1 VNQDAID
8 LTPIIEPRSERKAW
22 LLKRVA
28 ASMVAAGGLFL
39 VLGGFLTTTAAGSE
53 SDPAP
58 PRAIV
63 ETTSTP
69 TSTPEPTLT
78 PPPPTETPTP
88 EPTATPEPP
97 TATPV
102 PPRPTP
108 RPATGAAPPA
118 APQAPAAPAVALQG
132 LEQQLYD
139 MHNAERGRA
148 GLGGLRIDPTL
159 MAIARQRAQDMA
171 AKNYFAH
178 TSPSGETA
186 FSLMGAYGYGYSIAG
201 ENIAKNNYPDSES
214 PGVAMS
220 GFMNSPSHRANV
232 LDARYAYVGVGLAY
246 GPDGMK
252 YFAIVFAGR

>member
-1 VNQDAID
+1 V
-8 LTPIIEPRSERKAW
+8 S
-22 LLKRVA
+22 
-28 ASMVAAGGLFL
+28 
-39 VLGGFLTTTAAGSE
+39 
-53 SDPAP
+53 
-58 PRAIV
+58 
-63 ETTSTP
+63 
-69 TSTPEPTLT
+69 
-78 PPPPTETPTP
+78 
-88 EPTATPEPP
+88 
-97 TATPV
+97 
-102 PPRPTP
+102 
-108 RPATGAAPPA
+108 
-118 APQAPAAPAVALQG
+118 LQF

-139 MHNAERGRA
+139 MHNGERGRA

-220 GFMNSPSHRANV
+220 GFMNSPTHRANV

-252 YFAIVFAGR
+252 YFAVVFAGR